1 MHASLVANRRCGFR
15 SARISNAALDAAILD
30 ASSRDFRANR
40 DKMLLRNRQC
50 HTV

>member
-15 SARISNAALDAAILD
+15 SARISDAAFDMAILD
-30 ASSRDFRANR
+30 TSSRDFRIDR
-40 DKMLLRNRQC
+40 DKMLLRNRMC